1 MKEEELDRILSAER
15 EILPSPGFA
24 ASVMRAVREEA
35 CAPPPIPFPW
45 KRLLPGLVV
54 SLVGVG
60 ALLAQVAQHGH
71 GGVGAEPASMFVPM
85 LFVPMFETAQRL
97 GLQWIMVA
105 GVITLAALWFPLR
118 QMGDEGL
125 TN

>member
-1 MKEEELDRILSAER
+1 M
-15 EILPSPGFA
+15 
-24 ASVMRAVREEA
+24 
-35 CAPPPIPFPW
+35 
-45 KRLLPGLVV
+45 
-54 SLVGVG
+54 
-60 ALLAQVAQHGH
+60 
-71 GGVGAEPASMFVPM
+71 
-85 LFVPMFETAQRL
+85 FVPMFETAQRL

>member
-1 MKEEELDRILSAER
+1 MKEEELDRILSAGP
-15 EILPSPGFA
+15 EILPSSGFV
-24 ASVMRAVREEA
+24 ASVMNAVREEA

-45 KRLLPGLVV
+45 KRLLPGLAA

-60 ALLAQVAQHGH
+60 VLVAQVVLRGH
-71 GGVGAEPASMFVPM
+71 GGVAAERTSM
-85 LFVPMFETAQRL
+85 FVPMFETAQRL
-97 GLQWIMVA
+97 GLQWIAVA

-118 QMGDEGL
+118 RLGDEGL